1 MEIVDVFVE
10 YPSGMSIFDSATYSR
25 GFNQV
30 CVSER
35 LAAVLRELGVT
46 EAPPEVTATIDGVPV
61 VLQQCTD
68 GCFSV
73 EFATHEQPKQGPGFL
88 LRRIGHEW
96 SEDQRQQFGRYAHT
110 LSAAS
115 IVGAVGYWHS
125 TQVWTATAVFNIAML
140 VVFFVILFLAGMDSM
155 NGE

>member
-10 YPSGMSIFDSATYSR
+10 YPSGMSISDSASYAR

-30 CVSER
+30 CISER
-35 LAAVLRELGVT
+35 LAAVLREFSVT
-46 EAPPEVTATIDGVPV
+46 EAPPEVTATIEGVPV
-61 VLQQCTD
+61 VLHQRTD
-68 GCFSV
+68 ECFSV
-73 EFATHEQPKQGPGFL
+73 EFSTDEQPKQRPGFL
-88 LRRIGHEW
+88 LRLIGHEW
-96 SEDQRQQFGRYAHT
+96 TEDQRQQFGRYAHT

-125 TQVWTATAVFNIAML
+125 TQVWAATTVFNIAML

>member
-10 YPSGMSIFDSATYSR
+10 YPSGMRISDSATYAR

-35 LAAVLRELGVT
+35 LAAVLREFSAT
-46 EAPPEVTATIDGVPV
+46 EAPPEVTATIEGVLV
-61 VLQQCTD
+61 VLHQRTD

-73 EFATHEQPKQGPGFL
+73 EFSTDEQPKQHPGFL
-88 LRRIGHEW
+88 LRLIGHEW
-96 SEDQRQQFGRYAHT
+96 SKDQRQQFGRYVHT

-125 TQVWTATAVFNIAML
+125 LHSWATESVLSMAAL
-140 VVFFVILFLAGMDSM
+140 LILFVVLFFTGMDSM
-155 NGE
+155 NGD